1 MQELG
6 KFAFIEQERPALIA
20 QIRGSAAYPD
30 VKGTAKLYWL
40 SEGMYAVFE
49 LEGLPPDTVLGFHI
63 HDGLACGAVTGA
75 EPFAAAGKHFSV
87 CSEDMQCGRHPYHA
101 GDLPPLLSDES
112 GRASSQV
119 FTKRTDVS
127 GVSGKPIVVHRMS
140 DDLMTRPAGNSGVRI
155 ACGLLAE
162 NI

>member
-1 MQELG
+1 MQEMG
-6 KFAFIEQERPALIA
+6 KYAFIEQERPALVA

-40 SEGMYAVFE
+40 PEGMYAVFE
-49 LEGLPPDTVLGFHI
+49 LERLPPDSVLGFHI
-63 HDGLACGAVTGA
+63 HDGLACCAVTGA
-75 EPFAAAGKHFSV
+75 DTFAAAGKHFSV

-101 GDLPPLLSDES
+101 GDLPSLFADE
-112 GRASSQV
+112 GGKASSQV
-119 FTKRTDVS
+119 FTRRTNVS
-127 GVSGKPIVVHRMS
+127 EVSGKPIVVHRMT
-140 DDLMTRPAGNSGVRI
+140 DDFMTQPAGNSGIRI